1 MNILIAGGMGFIG
14 SNHIIHTL
22 NTTKHNIT
30 NIDKLGTGSNPS
42 NLKQYESHP
51 NYRFT
56 KDDITNR
63 DSITKILETIDL
75 VVNFAAET
83 HVDRSIKNPY
93 PFIQSNYIGT
103 YNLLEAERNAD
114 HDIKHIQVS
123 TDEVYGDI
131 SEGSHTENNTLEPSN
146 PYSATKA
153 AADLL
158 CKAYTRTYG
167 LNTMITRCTNNYGP
181 RQFPEKLIPKT
192 IIRAINNLQI
202 PIYGTGE
209 NIRDWLY
216 VTDHCTAINHL
227 IEHGKQGETYNIS
240 ARNEI
245 SVLDIVHQILDHLEK
260 PDTLLTHVQDRPGHD
275 VRYSLDS
282 TKLRNLGWKPTHNFN
297 DSLEKTVNWYK
308 KNQDWWQP
316 LATEQ
321 VLSPK
326 PWEK

>member
-1 MNILIAGGMGFIG
+1 MGFIG

-30 NIDKLGTGSNPS
+30 NLDKLGTGSNPT
-42 NLKQYESHP
+42 NLIEYEKHP
-51 NYRFT
+51 NYRFI
-56 KDDITNR
+56 KDDITNTQT
-63 DSITKILETIDL
+63 ITKILETIDL
-75 VVNFAAET
+75 VINFAAET
-83 HVDRSIKNPY
+83 HVDRSIQNPH
-93 PFIQSNYIGT
+93 PFIQSNYIGAYT
-103 YNLLEAERNAD
+103 LLDAERNAD
-114 HDIKHIQVS
+114 HEITHIQVS

-131 SEGSHTENNTLEPSN
+131 LDGSHTEQDNLKPSN

-167 LNTMITRCTNNYGP
+167 LKTIVTRCTNNYGP

-192 IIRAINNLQI
+192 NIRALNNLQI

-209 NIRDWLY
+209 SIRDWLY

-227 IEHGKQGETYNIS
+227 IEHGKPGETYNIS
-240 ARNEI
+240 AGNEI

-260 PDTLLTHVQDRPGHD
+260 PEILLTHVQDRPGHD

-282 TKLRNLGWKPTHNFN
+282 TKLRKLGWKPTHNFKE
-297 DSLEKTVNWYK
+297 SLENTVNWYK
-308 KNQDWWQP
+308 ENQDWWKP

-326 PWEK
+326 PWKK